1 MRILSINVG
10 HSASI
15 LPVKVGLWHAPDRAS
30 VSHWARRNFAVV
42 AQLLQTGLPHPLLL
56 VARGHLFYHHGCI
69 LPLLQRLLLRPWML
83 QRTWWETFTHRW
95 GELSRQAGVGRWREV
110 VFHSTTPAFT
120 AMCIRKVKSWPFRH
134 VHIRRVKV
142 LQSLIWGLLGG
153 RRGWL
158 LHIKH
163 GVPIGVQTS
172 IFQSVNGIFKLVV
185 LARHHDPSVQNV
197 RVSRA
202 GLSLRGSGEARG
214 A

>member
-10 HSASI
+10 HPATI
-15 LPVKVGLWHAPDRAS
+15 LPVKVGLWHAPDWAS
-30 VSHWARRNFAVV
+30 VSHWARRYIAVV
-42 AQLLQTGLPHPLLL
+42 TQLLQTGLPHPLLL
-56 VARGHLFYHHGCI
+56 VARGHLFNHHGCV
-69 LPLLQRLLLRPWML
+69 LPLLQRLLLRPRML
-83 QRTWWETFTHRW
+83 QGTWRETFTHRW
-95 GELSRQAGVGRWREV
+95 GELSRQAGVGRGGEV
-110 VFHSTTPAFT
+110 VIHTTTPALT
-120 AMCIRKVKSWPFRH
+120 AMCIRKVKSRPFCH

-142 LQSLIWGLLGG
+142 LQPLIRGLLGW
-153 RRGWL
+153 RRSWL

-163 GVPIGVQTS
+163 GVPIRVQTP
-172 IFQSVNGIFKLVV
+172 IFQSVNRIFKLVV

>member
-10 HSASI
+10 HPATI
-15 LPVKVGLWHAPDRAS
+15 LPVKAGLRHAPDWAS
-30 VSHWARRNFAVV
+30 MSHWARRNITVV
-42 AQLLQTGLPHPLLL
+42 TQLLQTGLPHPLLL

-69 LPLLQRLLLRPWML
+69 LALLQRLLLRPRVL
-83 QRTWWETFTHRW
+83 QGAWWETFTHRW
-95 GELSRQAGVGRWREV
+95 GELSRQPGVSRGREV
-110 VFHSTTPAFT
+110 VIHTTTPAIP
-120 AMCIRKVKSWPFRH
+120 AMCIWKVKSRPFCH

-142 LQSLIWGLLGG
+142 LQPLIRGLLGG
-153 RRGWL
+153 RRSWL

-163 GVPIGVQTS
+163 GVAIGVQTP

>member
-1 MRILSINVG
+1 MVT
-10 HSASI
+10 
-15 LPVKVGLWHAPDRAS
+15 
-30 VSHWARRNFAVV
+30 
-42 AQLLQTGLPHPLLL
+42 QLLQTGLSHPLLL

-69 LPLLQRLLLRPWML
+69 LTLLQRLLFRPWML
-83 QRTWWETFTHRW
+83 QRTWWETFSHRW
-95 GELSRQAGVGRWREV
+95 GELSRQARVSRGREV
-110 VFHSTTPAFT
+110 IIHTTAPAFT
-120 AMCIRKVKSWPFRH
+120 TLCMWKVKSRPFRH

-142 LQSLIWGLLGG
+142 LQPLIRGLLGG
-153 RRGWL
+153 RGSWL

-163 GVPIGVQTS
+163 GVPIGVQTP

-202 GLSLRGSGEARG
+202 RLSLRGSREARG